1 MFLTYSDDE
10 VHTYQL
16 RAYIFQARD
25 LYGLDQSGL
34 SDPYGI
40 LSFNC
45 YAARTTVVK
54 ESVTP
59 TWDQTL
65 WIENIKLFGNPEVVQ
80 ESPPMVY
87 IEFFD
92 KDIIVSYHAL
102 EVDIVKKWSCTNTYI
117 MQVYTHVFI
126 CFYEY
131 AFVLQG
137 SHEFLGFM
145 KAMPTVRLNAK
156 TPQPRLDWY
165 PIIRYTKPAGEL
177 LAAFELILVS

>member
-45 YAARTTVVK
+45 YTARTTVVK
-54 ESVTP
+54 ESVSP

-102 EVDIVKKWSCTNTYI
+102 EVYNYCKEMVMHKYI
-117 MQVYTHVFI
+117 HHASLHTCVHMLLRI
-126 CFYEY
+126 CLCV
-131 AFVLQG
+131 A
-137 SHEFLGFM
+137 GF
-145 KAMPTVRLNAK
+145 T
-156 TPQPRLDWY
+156 
-165 PIIRYTKPAGEL
+165 
-177 LAAFELILVS
+177 